1 MKVPDDAV
9 SLGTITIHRWLE
21 PDGGTSVTYHADND
35 LDTVTVLG
43 ILEMTKL
50 IVSSD
55 FFTPRD
61 DGDFT

>member
-1 MKVPDDAV
+1 MKVSDDAV

-21 PDGGTSVTYHADND
+21 PDGGTSVTYNSDSD

-55 FFTPRD
+55 FFVPRSD
-61 DGDFT
+61 DDFH

>member
-1 MKVPDDAV
+1 MKVSDDAV

-21 PDGGTSVTYHADND
+21 PDGGTSVTYSSSND

-55 FFTPRD
+55 FFVPRD
-61 DGDFT
+61 DGGFR